1 MRSLS
6 LAERVD
12 RALEKLDLSG
22 PAIVAVSGGPDSV
35 ALLDLLVGAPR
46 GSRLSLHVAHL
57 DHGIH
62 PASESVL
69 GMVRDLAGRYG
80 LPFHGGR
87 IELGSG
93 ATETR
98 AREAR
103 YQWLERLAEEI
114 RAAVVFT
121 AHHRDDQ
128 VETVL
133 MRILRGTGPA
143 GLAGMALRRGR
154 VVRPLLLV
162 PRAALV
168 EHVRERGLPSWDDPA
183 NRDRRHLRSWVR
195 TELLPF
201 LRERVP
207 DIDLR
212 LARLARQAGRQRA
225 AWDRFLE
232 REEFELLRECDGVS
246 VAASP
251 FSNYD
256 SSVVWALLGAL
267 GRRAGCHVGP
277 MRAARLEQLLAGG
290 RSGAV
295 VQLGHGCAAELSFGR
310 LRLFREQVP
319 EDRGIAVP
327 VEGTSGEKQVGRWRL
342 TWSTEPAP
350 DHLERRAMA
359 SWLSPGR
366 YVARF
371 WKPGDRIRP
380 LGGNGRRLVVRCM
393 QDAHIARHTRAEWP
407 VIESGGTIVWV
418 PGVSRSDH
426 AIPTAGQ
433 PALRIDAHHG

>member
-1 MRSLS
+1 MSSPSLV
-6 LAERVD
+6 ERVD
-12 RALEKLDLSG
+12 RVLQLLELSG

-35 ALLDLLVGAPR
+35 ALLDLVAQS
-46 GSRLSLHVAHL
+46 GSAARLSLHVAHL

-62 PASESVL
+62 PASASVL
-69 GMVRDLAGRYG
+69 EIVRGLATRYR
-80 LPFHGGR
+80 LPFHGHR
-87 IELGSG
+87 IELGAG

-103 YQWLERLAEEI
+103 YEWLEELAAEI
-114 RAAVVFT
+114 GAGIIFT

-143 GLAGMALRRGR
+143 GLAGMAIRRGR
-154 VVRPLLLV
+154 VVRPLLAV
-162 PRAALV
+162 PRTALV
-168 EHVRERGLPSWDDPA
+168 EHVRERGLPTWDDPA
-183 NRDRRHLRSWVR
+183 NRDRRHQRSWVR

-207 DIDLR
+207 DIDRR
-212 LARLARQAGRQRA
+212 LARLAGQAGRQRA
-225 AWDRFLE
+225 AWDRLLE
-232 REEFELLRECDGVS
+232 REGFDLRGECDGVS

-256 SSVVWALLGAL
+256 SAVVGALLGAL

-277 MRAARLEQLLAGG
+277 MRAARIEQLLAGG

-295 VQLGHGCAAELSFGR
+295 VQLGQGCAAELSFGR
-310 LRLFREQVP
+310 LRLFQEQAP
-319 EDRGIAVP
+319 EGARGETSI
-327 VEGTSGEKQVGRWRL
+327 EGAGGSKQLGRWRL
-342 TWSTEPAP
+342 AWKTEPAP
-350 DHLERRAMA
+350 DYLERLSMA
-359 SWLSPGR
+359 SWFSPGS
-366 YVARF
+366 YVVRC

-380 LGGNGRRLVVRCM
+380 LGGSGRRLVVRCM
-393 QDAHIARHTRAEWP
+393 QDAHVARHTRAEWP
-407 VIESGGTIVWV
+407 VIEHGGTIVWV
-418 PGVSRSDH
+418 PGVSRSDE
-426 AIPTAGQ
+426 AIPAAGQ

>member
-1 MRSLS
+1 LRSLV
-6 LAERVD
+6 ERVD
-12 RALEKLDLSG
+12 RVLGSLELSG

-35 ALLDLLVGAPR
+35 ALLDLLAGVPH
-46 GSRLSLHVAHL
+46 GSRLSFHVAHL

-62 PASESVL
+62 SDSESVFA
-69 GMVRDLAGRYG
+69 MVRGLAGQYG
-80 LPFHGGR
+80 LPFHGRR
-87 IELGSG
+87 IELGST

-103 YQWLERLAEEI
+103 YQWLEQLAEEI
-114 RAAVVFT
+114 GAGIIFT

-143 GLAGMALRRGR
+143 GLAGMAVCRGKL
-154 VVRPLLLV
+154 VRPLLTV

-183 NRDRRHLRSWVR
+183 NRDPRHQRSWVR

-212 LARLARQAGRQRA
+212 LSRLARQAARQRA
-225 AWDRFLE
+225 AWDRLLD
-232 REEFELLRECDGVS
+232 REGFDFRGECDGVS

-256 SSVVWALLGAL
+256 SSVVRALLGAL

-277 MRAARLEQLLAGG
+277 MRAARIEQLLAGG

-310 LRLFREQVP
+310 LRLFREQVL
-319 EDRGIAVP
+319 EAAGIEVP
-327 VEGTSGEKQVGRWRL
+327 IEGTSGAKQVGRWQLVWR
-342 TWSTEPAP
+342 TEPAP
-350 DHLERRAMA
+350 DLLERLSMA
-359 SWLSPGR
+359 SWFSPGR
-366 YVARF
+366 YVVRL

-393 QDAHIARHTRAEWP
+393 QDAHIARHTRADWP
-407 VIESGGTIVWV
+407 VVESGGAIVWV
-418 PGVSRSDH
+418 PGVSRSDD
-426 AIPTAGQ
+426 AIPLAGQ